1 MQIKNLIK
9 SRKWY
14 RVNWEALGTKGMQ
27 LCKPKEPLS
36 FNNPIPAQIF
46 IPKVLIGREEG
57 VLTISLV
64 VIQIHTSILGNPP
77 GSMSVITRIIR
88 GTLVSEKFMLAIISL
103 LVAGHRH

>member
-14 RVNWEALGTKGMQ
+14 RVNWEALGTKGTQ

-36 FNNPIPAQIF
+36 FNNPFPAQIF
-46 IPKVLIGREEG
+46 ILKLLIGREEG

-77 GSMSVITRIIR
+77 GSMSVITRICR
-88 GTLVSEKFMLAIISL
+88 VTFVSEKSMLAIISV